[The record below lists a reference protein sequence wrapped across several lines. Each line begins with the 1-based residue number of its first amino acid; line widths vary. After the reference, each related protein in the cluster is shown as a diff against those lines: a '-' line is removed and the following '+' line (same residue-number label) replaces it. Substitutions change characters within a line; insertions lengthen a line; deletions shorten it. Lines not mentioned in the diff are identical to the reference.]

1 MSSRNNNN
9 LRINAGDLNDADR
22 GGSASPDK
30 QSGGVM
36 RDGNPVLKDEDTPGI
51 RSEAG
56 TPGLKAKN
64 KKQNK
69 KKTLKSEQPE
79 DDDYE
84 SIDEEEFKSYE
95 TNPRFLRRE
104 RTRDYDRIR
113 LKQQMKEIKK
123 VALILD
129 FKICHVLWTG
139 TRNLPKVQ

>member
-1 MSSRNNNN
+1 MLNKNNNN
-9 LRINAGDLNDADR
+9 LRINAGDSNDADR

-30 QSGGVM
+30 QSGGVI

-95 TNPRFLRRE
+95 TNPQKRK
-104 RTRDYDRIR
+104 DYDRIR

-123 VALILD
+123 VAT
-129 FKICHVLWTG
+129 FFG
-139 TRNLPKVQ
+139 QE

>member
-36 RDGNPVLKDEDTPGI
+36 RVGNPVLKDEDTPGI

-95 TNPRFLRRE
+95 TNPQKRK
-104 RTRDYDRIR
+104 DYDRIR

-123 VALILD
+123 VAT
-129 FKICHVLWTG
+129 FFG
-139 TRNLPKVQ
+139 QE

>member
-95 TNPRFLRRE
+95 TNPQKRK
-104 RTRDYDRIR
+104 DYDRIR

-123 VALILD
+123 VAT
-129 FKICHVLWTG
+129 FFG
-139 TRNLPKVQ
+139 QE

>member
-36 RDGNPVLKDEDTPGI
+36 RDGIPALKDEDTPGI

-95 TNPRFLRRE
+95 TNPQKRK
-104 RTRDYDRIR
+104 DYDRIR

-123 VALILD
+123 VAT
-129 FKICHVLWTG
+129 FFG
-139 TRNLPKVQ
+139 QE